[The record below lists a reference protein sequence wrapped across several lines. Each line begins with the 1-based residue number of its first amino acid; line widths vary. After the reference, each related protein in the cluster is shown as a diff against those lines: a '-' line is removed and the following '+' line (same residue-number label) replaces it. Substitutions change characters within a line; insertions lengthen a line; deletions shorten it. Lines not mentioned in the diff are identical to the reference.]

1 MTKGGPLNETATLV
15 YQVYQNA
22 FEMADKMG
30 YASAVAYVL
39 FFIILM
45 ISLLQ
50 MKLLKEKY

>member
-1 MTKGGPLNETATLV
+1 MTKGGPLNETITMVYLV
-15 YQVYQNA
+15 YQSA

-30 YASAVAYVL
+30 YASAIAYIL
-39 FFIILM
+39 FFVIML